1 MRRIEEGKNV
11 LSGEEIIG
19 NSIKEEGIGKLIDG
33 RGDEEKIKG
42 KKIVKMKN
50 IGSKE
55 KGELK
60 RIFRE
65 SENNEDGM
73 KIFKKKIDEEKKKD
87 KEEIGIIKDIKKNG
101 FKRGIEVELIR
112 RRKIVED
119 RLKKVIDKE
128 EGIGG
133 NIKRV
138 GGVNEDKLIDMLIEE
153 IRLGGRKI
161 DIVKKEKDLVV
172 VVDGMIEIGKSMR
185 LKEMRRIKKKKRK
198 LKWGKR
204 KRELIGEVKVE
215 GCVDK
220 VKKIIL
226 EVIWIV
232 DEKKGM
238 RIDGDEEIEIDINR
252 VEEMIIN
259 IESVKKEGKLNE
271 EVGKSRF
278 EVVDMGED
286 RKIEN
291 MVKWCDNERD
301 LKERKKI

>member
-198 LKWGKR
+198 LK
-204 KRELIGEVKVE
+204 
-215 GCVDK
+215 
-220 VKKIIL
+220 
-226 EVIWIV
+226 
-232 DEKKGM
+232 
-238 RIDGDEEIEIDINR
+238 
-252 VEEMIIN
+252 
-259 IESVKKEGKLNE
+259 
-271 EVGKSRF
+271 
-278 EVVDMGED
+278 
-286 RKIEN
+286 
-291 MVKWCDNERD
+291 
-301 LKERKKI
+301 

>member
-1 MRRIEEGKNV
+1 MRRIEEGKYV

-198 LKWGKR
+198 LK
-204 KRELIGEVKVE
+204 
-215 GCVDK
+215 
-220 VKKIIL
+220 
-226 EVIWIV
+226 
-232 DEKKGM
+232 
-238 RIDGDEEIEIDINR
+238 
-252 VEEMIIN
+252 
-259 IESVKKEGKLNE
+259 
-271 EVGKSRF
+271 
-278 EVVDMGED
+278 
-286 RKIEN
+286 
-291 MVKWCDNERD
+291 
-301 LKERKKI
+301 